1 MRPPQGG
8 KIHVIN
14 IFVPNKT
21 ANFSGIQFST
31 TLKTVWQ
38 TQFQVIERGCVS
50 FQVSFQNL
58 ERMQCEIQLYN
69 QTENLVII
77 NCLRKL

>member
-21 ANFSGIQFST
+21 AKLLGIQFST
-31 TLKTVWQ
+31 TLKRVWQ
-38 TQFQVIERGCVS
+38 TQFQVTER
-50 FQVSFQNL
+50 L
-58 ERMQCEIQLYN
+58 CEFSGIFP
-69 QTENLVII
+69 E
-77 NCLRKL
+77 LRKNAM

>member
-31 TLKTVWQ
+31 TLKIVWQ
-38 TQFQVIERGCVS
+38 TQFQVIER
-50 FQVSFQNL
+50 
-58 ERMQCEIQLYN
+58 LY
-69 QTENLVII
+69 EFSGIFPE
-77 NCLRKL
+77 LRKNAM